1 MRIMLNA
8 GWLSAV
14 VHAGVGVN
22 IQKYVEYNGSE
33 QGILLPAYH
42 IGQLVPCRMPH
53 VGILIKSCGH
63 HPGI

>member
-14 VHAGVGVN
+14 VHAGMRVN

-33 QGILLPAYH
+33 QGILLPACH
-42 IGQLVPCRMPH
+42 ISQLAPCQMPH
-53 VGILIKSCGH
+53 VGILMSCGH

>member
-14 VHAGVGVN
+14 VHAEMGVN
-22 IQKYVEYNGSE
+22 IPKYVEYKGSE

-42 IGQLVPCRMPH
+42 IGQHAPCQMPH
-53 VGILIKSCGH
+53 VGILIKSRAH